1 MNYNEAISTL
11 TRLRSL
17 MAAGGD
23 DSVFTV
29 TDRELIEQLHRDEF
43 GTPVRV
49 CNCRDRYTDAVIV
62 LWKSIKTRGI
72 MAKEMKYQLHA
83 GVIIWV
89 GTDVYSNANLT
100 DKVAAAYLKKHP
112 EDRKKFAKVPE
123 DYVSPSTEGLFQETD
138 EPQNSEV
145 NE

>member
-1 MNYNEAISTL
+1 MNYNEAISQL

-23 DSVFTV
+23 DSVFNE
-29 TDRELIEQLHRDEF
+29 TDRQVIEQLHRDEF

-62 LWKSIKTRGI
+62 LWTTIKTRGT
-72 MAKEMKYQLHA
+72 MAREMKYQLHA

-112 EDRKKFAKVPE
+112 EHRKRFAKVPE
-123 DYVSPSTEGLFQETD
+123 DYVSPSTQGLFNETQ
-138 EPQNSEV
+138 EPQNPET
-145 NE
+145 NF

>member
-1 MNYNEAISTL
+1 MEYQEAMQQL

-17 MAAGGD
+17 IAAGGD
-23 DSVFTV
+23 DSVYNDE
-29 TDRELIEQLHRDEF
+29 DRQIIEAIHIAETGHKVRDC
-43 GTPVRV
+43 G
-49 CNCRDRYTDAVIV
+49 CRDRYTDAVIV

-100 DKVAAAYLKKHP
+100 DTVAAA
-112 EDRKKFAKVPE
+112 
-123 DYVSPSTEGLFQETD
+123 
-138 EPQNSEV
+138 
-145 NE
+145 

>member
-1 MNYNEAISTL
+1 MNYNEAISQL

-23 DSVFTV
+23 DSVFNE
-29 TDRELIEQLHRDEF
+29 TDRQVIEQLHVEEF
-43 GTPVRV
+43 NRPVRV
-49 CNCRDRYTDAVIV
+49 CNCRDRYTDAVVV
-62 LWKSIKTRGI
+62 LWKTLKNRGT
-72 MAKEMKYQLHA
+72 MAKEQKYQLHA

-112 EDRKKFAKVPE
+112 EHRKRFAKVPE
-123 DYVSPSTEGLFQETD
+123 DYMSPSTQGLFNETQ
-138 EPQNSEV
+138 EPQNPET
-145 NE
+145 NF

>member
-29 TDRELIEQLHRDEF
+29 ADRELIELLHRDEF

-62 LWKSIKTRGI
+62 LWKSIKTRGT

-112 EDRKKFAKVPE
+112 EHRKKFAKVPE
-123 DYVSPSTEGLFQETD
+123 DYMSPSTEGLFKETD
-138 EPQNSEV
+138 EPQNSQS

>member
-1 MNYNEAISTL
+1 
-11 TRLRSL
+11 
-17 MAAGGD
+17 
-23 DSVFTV
+23 
-29 TDRELIEQLHRDEF
+29 
-43 GTPVRV
+43 
-49 CNCRDRYTDAVIV
+49 
-62 LWKSIKTRGI
+62 

-112 EDRKKFAKVPE
+112 DLRKKFAKVRE